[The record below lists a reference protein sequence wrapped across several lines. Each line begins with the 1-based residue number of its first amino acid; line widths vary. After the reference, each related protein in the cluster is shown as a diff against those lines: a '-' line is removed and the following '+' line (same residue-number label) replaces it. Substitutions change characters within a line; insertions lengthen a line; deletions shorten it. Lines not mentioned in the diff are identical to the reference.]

1 MTEPTSSPSNVARSA
16 VTPVLYLSGAPR
28 LSTKATTESL
38 GPRSHILG
46 VISALRESGSLV
58 RAFVVGDNV
67 PQSFHGSGSEAR
79 MTASPVR
86 LLAADLGRLTY
97 RARSILRL
105 WRLLRR
111 ASPAPAMA
119 YERYALMQELGR
131 VAQRKGA
138 TWVLEVNA
146 LLAIE
151 STSDRRATSSR
162 QVATFFERR
171 TLRRADLIVAVTDQ
185 LKVAIHNLY
194 HVPLDRILVVENG
207 VDTTRHGDASAEPH
221 GTPTIG
227 FLGTLYPWQRVDRL
241 LHAVH
246 RSETQW
252 NVRIAGEGP
261 EYDALKQLVRQLDLD
276 ARVTFLG
283 RVHPDE
289 VPGFL
294 TTVDIC
300 YAGHGSSEGV
310 YFSPLKLWEYLA
322 AGRPVLASRHDATER
337 LNAQGYAVEVF
348 DEADDDLDR
357 ALAVASESLPQL
369 LETAVRDQERVRVA
383 HSWTARIQPLLE
395 RVAERRRGPA

>member
-1 MTEPTSSPSNVARSA
+1 
-16 VTPVLYLSGAPR
+16 
-28 LSTKATTESL
+28 
-38 GPRSHILG
+38 
-46 VISALRESGSLV
+46 
-58 RAFVVGDNV
+58 
-67 PQSFHGSGSEAR
+67 

-86 LLAADLGRLTY
+86 LIAADLGRLAY
-97 RARSILRL
+97 RVRSVLTLR
-105 WRLLRR
+105 RLLRR

-162 QVATFFERR
+162 RVATFFESR

-185 LKVAIHNLY
+185 LKLALHNLY
-194 HVPLDRILVVENG
+194 RIPLDRILVVENG
-207 VDTTRHGDASAEPH
+207 VDTAKHGDASVDRHEV
-221 GTPTIG
+221 PTVG

-241 LHAVH
+241 LHAVS
-246 RSETQW
+246 RSDTNW

-261 EYDALKQLVRQLDLD
+261 EYEALKQLTSELDLG
-276 ARVTFLG
+276 ARVHFLG

-289 VPGFL
+289 VPAFL
-294 TTVDIC
+294 QTVDIC

-337 LNAQGYAVEVF
+337 LHAQGYAVEVF

-357 ALAVASESLPQL
+357 ALRLASERLPNL
-369 LETAVRDQERVRVA
+369 LETAVHDQARVRSA
-383 HSWTARIQPLLE
+383 HSWTARIQPILA
-395 RVAERRRGPA
+395 RVAERRRGAA